1 MRTWGKEQLRR
12 RVLYMI
18 DVLDFSEPIGDPMV
32 EIGRQGL
39 VVFCEKNKFTSFEEL
54 KKAIEKLFNIYVF
67 KTSGRISQIF
77 SSNSKFTHNST
88 KDNLDERL
96 RQATELYEVLING
109 SENGYC
115 LSCGNKDNLCS
126 VNKTILPLTTGN
138 SNVNFTSN
146 FSNQFLICKKC
157 MTSLF
162 FMPINMQKVAGRMAF
177 LISDNEEI
185 NRYWSEKNF
194 ESFKFNKL
202 KQFDSLIDSKTN
214 IFENFIYETIER
226 LQEEELFGN
235 ITFYLISNVDKG
247 SDVDIVH
254 INKNQIYFIHK
265 VAPNFLQS
273 KLSTDGKSEW
283 NSLII
288 KYSSMDKD
296 KKYRTRN
303 ETVDDKKITIKFD
316 DEVIRGENY
325 KAAIK
330 YFNPLLSSFIQ
341 GKSILGFF
349 LQSRSSW
356 FLTSI
361 YLKEIMNMREERL
374 EVIKKVADK
383 LQIFN
388 EDEKYFIDK
397 IIFPIEKTKSV
408 NEFREKLRLL
418 MRKYLAKTQESLFTV
433 DELVFQI
440 LPAGENWQ
448 ETKDIFLIALYE
460 KLGQDVE
467 LEDITLEEGDSE
479 NE

>member
-1 MRTWGKEQLRR
+1 MN
-12 RVLYMI
+12 I
-18 DVLDFSEPIGDPMV
+18 LDFSKPIGDPMV

-39 VVFCEKNKFTSFEEL
+39 TAFCKKSQFKSFEEL
-54 KKAIEKLFNIYVF
+54 YKNIEDIFNIYVYE
-67 KTSGRISQIF
+67 TSGRIGQIF

-88 KDNLDERL
+88 AKDLNERL
-96 RQATELYEVLING
+96 KQALELYKSLISQNI
-109 SENGYC
+109 NGYC
-115 LSCGNKDNLCS
+115 LSCGAKDNLCS
-126 VNKTILPLTTGN
+126 VGKTIFPLTSGN

-162 FMPINMQKVAGRMAF
+162 FMPTNMQKVAGRMAF

-194 ESFKFNKL
+194 ESFKFNQL
-202 KQFDSLIDSKTN
+202 KRIDSLIDSKTN

-226 LQEEELFGN
+226 LQEEELFGD

-247 SDVDIVH
+247 SDIDIIH

-273 KLSTDGKSEW
+273 KLSTDSKSEW
-283 NSLII
+283 NRLIV

-303 ETVDDKKITIKFD
+303 ETIGDKKITIKFD
-316 DEVIRGENY
+316 DEVIKDKNY
-325 KAAIK
+325 RVAMK

-374 EVIKKVADK
+374 EVIKKIADK

-388 EDEKYFIDK
+388 EDEKYFVDK

-460 KLGQDVE
+460 KLGQNVE
-467 LEDITLEEGDSE
+467 LEDIIFEEGDGE